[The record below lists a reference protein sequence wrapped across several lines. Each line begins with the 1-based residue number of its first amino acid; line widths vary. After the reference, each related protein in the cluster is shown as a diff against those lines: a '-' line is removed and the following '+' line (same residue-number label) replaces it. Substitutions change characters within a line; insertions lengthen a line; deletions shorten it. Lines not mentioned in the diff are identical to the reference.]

1 MRLKKAIR
9 VIHLWL
15 GLTSGLL
22 VLMLGLTGAILVFEQ
37 ELESLQPYRKVAALN
52 QPLLPPSV
60 LKRTADSALGGGK
73 QLVSLEYGGKGKA
86 ALGYFYNADS
96 YYQVFLDPY
105 TGAVLKKKDMSGDF
119 FRIVIALHYNLLLP
133 MEIGQPI
140 IASATLI
147 FVVMLITGIV
157 LWWPKNKAA
166 RKQRFKVK
174 WHARWRRVNYD
185 LHNVGGF
192 YASWIAIFVAITGL
206 VMGFSWVADG
216 VYRISNGGEPM
227 PAAVTIASDTT
238 QTMKVTQP
246 ADRLWSRFL
255 AEQKPD
261 ETLGLQFPSGAASY
275 ISVSINRR
283 PGTFY
288 KQDVMHFDQYSL
300 KPLPGNDVYDGI
312 YSKISTAA
320 KLRRMNY
327 DIHVGAIGGFPTK
340 LLAFFASLL
349 AASLPVTGFLVWWG
363 KRKNSGRKAQ
373 GKATFLRSLTR

>member
-9 VIHLWL
+9 IVHLWL

-22 VLMLGLTGAILVFEQ
+22 VLMLGLTGAILVFEH
-37 ELESLQPYRKVAALN
+37 EFESLQSFRSVA
-52 QPLLPPSV
+52 PESRPMLPPGA
-60 LKRTADSALGGGK
+60 LKLKADSALGKGK
-73 QLVSLEYGGKGKA
+73 ELLSLEYHDRDEA
-86 ALGYFYNADS
+86 ALGYFYNEKE
-96 YYQVFLDPY
+96 YYQVFLNPY
-105 TGAVLKKKDMSGDF
+105 TGAVLKKKDMGRDF
-119 FRIVIALHYNLLLP
+119 FRIMIALHYNLLLP
-133 MEIGQPI
+133 MKIGQPI

-157 LWWPKNKAA
+157 LWWPKNRAA

-174 WHARWRRVNYD
+174 WNAKWRRVNYD

-192 YASWIAIFVAITGL
+192 YMSWIAIFVAITGL

-216 VYRISNGGEPM
+216 IYWLSNGGRPM
-227 PAAVTIASDTT
+227 PAAATIASDTT
-238 QTMKVTQP
+238 QTQRVLQP
-246 ADRLWSRFL
+246 VDQLWARFHAKQL
-255 AEQKPD
+255 PGQV
-261 ETLGLQFPSGAASY
+261 LGLQFPSGPASY
-275 ISVSINRR
+275 VSVSINHR

-288 KQDVMHFDQYSL
+288 NQDVMHFDQYSL
-300 KPLPGNDVYDGI
+300 KEIPGNNVYDGT
-312 YSKISTAA
+312 YDQISTAA

-363 KRKNSGRKAQ
+363 KKKNAGRK
-373 GKATFLRSLTR
+373 RR